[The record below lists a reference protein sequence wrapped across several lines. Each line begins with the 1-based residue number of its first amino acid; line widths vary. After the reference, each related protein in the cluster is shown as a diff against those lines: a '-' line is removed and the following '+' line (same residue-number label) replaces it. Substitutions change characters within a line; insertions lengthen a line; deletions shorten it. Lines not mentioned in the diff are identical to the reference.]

1 MPSSR
6 APHQA
11 VDPLA
16 IELKIERVDALFDAF
31 DPFPL
36 VSRDLSRAVDEY
48 IIAWARELPSSA
60 SWIIRLHI
68 PPAHAVDAGA
78 LKAAFGTYFTSRAS
92 GAEGDLRELFRFAR
106 RSLGV
111 GLLVLAACV
120 VAARVGA
127 TVFKEPSV
135 TRIVSESLL
144 VLGWVSTWRPIE
156 LLLYDWWPIR
166 RRRDLYAKLAATPIE
181 VISGATAAV

>member
-1 MPSSR
+1 MPQR
-6 APHQA
+6 VVA
-11 VDPLA
+11 PLA
-16 IELKIERVDALFDAF
+16 IELKIERVEALFDAF

-48 IIAWARELPSSA
+48 IIAWARELPPSA
-60 SWIIRLHI
+60 AWVLRLHI
-68 PPAHAVDAGA
+68 PSRHGVDAGA
-78 LKAAFGTYFTSRAS
+78 LGEAFGKYFSARVS
-92 GAEGDLRELFRFAR
+92 GADGDLRELFRFAR

-127 TVFKEPSV
+127 TVFQEPSV
-135 TRIVSESLL
+135 SRIVSESLL

-166 RRRDLYAKLAATPIE
+166 RRRNLYAKLAATPIE
-181 VISGATAAV
+181 VIAGATP